1 MRQLPLDA
9 EAFKTHCMAVIE
21 VVEDVDFQSKAQK
34 IAATGEPV
42 WKVRL
47 LTRDGD
53 DHTRRPEVTDVKV
66 TAYNRPEIT
75 PGVVPTFGG
84 LVGIVWSGDSGGGVS
99 LRADSVAMD
108 APPSVQRAKVT
119 AEKDAA

>member
-1 MRQLPLDA
+1 MRSLPLDA

-66 TAYNRPEIT
+66 TAVQPARDHT
-75 PGVVPTFGG
+75 RGG
-84 LVGIVWSGDSGGGVS
+84 PDLRWSGRDRLVRR
-99 LRADSVAMD
+99 LRRWCL
-108 APPSVQRAKVT
+108 PSS
-119 AEKDAA
+119 